1 MTLPHPSVRLAGMDE
16 TTLDNAAGR
25 FSLLLSEPRRVIGLG
40 VVVACLG
47 LIVGYRLAAGADTFP
62 PPPNPF
68 GGPVPPVPHD
78 CAKCRE
84 RAIREQLAAEVAR
97 NAADVARASSEIH
110 DEALA
115 EMPTGIDPP
124 APLLDLDPVPV
135 PFDHSRPAPSATTFS
150 AMATPAAGAPIGV
163 PKVDN

>member
-1 MTLPHPSVRLAGMDE
+1 MDE

-25 FSLLLSEPRRVIGLG
+25 FSLLLSEPRRVMGLG

-62 PPPNPF
+62 PPPPPF

-115 EMPTGIDPP
+115 DMPTGIDPP

-150 AMATPAAGAPIGV
+150 AMATPAAGSPVGL
-163 PKVDN
+163 PKGDN

>member
-1 MTLPHPSVRLAGMDE
+1 MDE

-40 VVVACLG
+40 VVVACVG

-115 EMPTGIDPP
+115 DMPTGIDPP

-150 AMATPAAGAPIGV
+150 AMAVPAAGSPVVV
-163 PKVDN
+163 PKGDN